1 MLDSGHTEPVS
12 VAYLTDPGRREAN
25 QDAVGY
31 QITPSGGVFIVAD
44 GMGGHRTGELASKL
58 AVDTIQAQLRVGQ
71 PSPQQLVEAYERAN
85 QEVYSYGQRPESR
98 GMGTTATTL
107 LLDLPYALVA
117 HVGDSRAYLF
127 RGGELLQLTDDH
139 SWVADRMRQGL
150 LSPEEARHH
159 RWRNVITNALGSF
172 PEVKVDISA
181 LKVAPGDVFLLC
193 SDGVTSVL
201 DDKVLLEVLKKSGP
215 SATASELVKLANAW
229 GGPDN
234 ISVMVVAVGGQV
246 PAGQRSYALP
256 LEGAAGPIRLSISDA
271 PETLNAGLPGQTGEE
286 NPPGRARTGDR
297 LGLVL
302 LLLLWLALLAYVLY
316 NQYGQNG
323 IPIQPF
329 R

>member
-159 RWRNVITNALGSF
+159 RWRNVITNALGS
-172 PEVKVDISA
+172 
-181 LKVAPGDVFLLC
+181 L
-193 SDGVTSVL
+193 
-201 DDKVLLEVLKKSGP
+201 
-215 SATASELVKLANAW
+215 
-229 GGPDN
+229 
-234 ISVMVVAVGGQV
+234 
-246 PAGQRSYALP
+246 
-256 LEGAAGPIRLSISDA
+256 